1 MSAQKAK
8 EVMGDWD
15 TAAVNANWGR
25 NMLIASQVLGRAAGI
40 TWHSIEVGQELTVV
54 EALQDAMHESGYK
67 YDQLVAGM
75 GLIARYLEWIELA
88 HDKTELLPLP
98 KQVA

>member
-1 MSAQKAK
+1 MSAQRAH
-8 EVMGDWD
+8 EIMGDWD
-15 TAAVNANWGR
+15 TAVVNANWGR

-40 TWHSIEVGQELTVV
+40 TWHSIEVGQELTIV

-75 GLIARYLEWIELA
+75 ALLARYLEWIELA
-88 HDKTELLPLP
+88 HEKPGLVPVP
-98 KQVA
+98 KQLA

>member
-75 GLIARYLEWIELA
+75 GLLARYLEWIELA
-88 HDKTELLPLP
+88 HEKPDLLTMRT
-98 KQVA
+98 QAA